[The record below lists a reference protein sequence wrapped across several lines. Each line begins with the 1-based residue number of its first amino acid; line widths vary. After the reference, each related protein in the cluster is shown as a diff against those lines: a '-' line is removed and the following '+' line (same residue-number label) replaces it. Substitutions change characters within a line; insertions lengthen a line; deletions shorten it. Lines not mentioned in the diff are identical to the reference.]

1 MMAVP
6 ILKLFVSLLSL
17 FDISSVTRLP
27 IILADYSRPVA
38 LVSSLYGQ

>member
-1 MMAVP
+1 MVAVP
-6 ILKLFVSLLSL
+6 ILKLFVASLKSL

-27 IILADYSRPVA
+27 IILADYSRP